1 MSSLPA
7 TRTDHNHEPE
17 SSLIALCPTCKEY
30 SVFSYIGS
38 QTFPQAVA
46 DKTGLPATIHL
57 YRCEQCK
64 TTMNHLDLH
73 KYQEQ

>member
-7 TRTDHNHEPE
+7 RRADHDHDPEP
-17 SSLIALCPTCKEY
+17 SLIALCPTCKEY

-38 QTFPQAVA
+38 QTFPQEVA
-46 DKTGLPATIHL
+46 DKIGLPATIYL

-64 TTMNHLDLH
+64 TTMNQLDLRQ
-73 KYQEQ
+73 YVGR